1 LTFDADA
8 SKRAWGATMNRN
20 ELRQATESAIL
31 AAVAGQNIAVVMIK
45 LCDLHTLNNRLG
57 YDAADALVEKAFD
70 SLKSSIK
77 RSPDI
82 YRISATSF
90 GFIVTDLKYPE
101 LIHLGIERAL
111 LATQGPFTHGEEE
124 VLLEVIA
131 GAAIFP
137 QDYDSADALLMGA
150 ESTLMRRHTS
160 DNPILLYGDQAK
172 KSPIS
177 SWQLDVD
184 LRAALQERQFQMHY
198 QPQVKLSDESVTGLE
213 ALLRWEHPTQGRIS
227 PDHFL
232 PQAESNGMIDEITE
246 WIIQTALQE
255 VQTAQLLG
263 DDFTVSINLSTSTLF
278 DLAFPYTLD
287 SALALWSFP
296 PERVIIEITESV
308 LMGDFDA
315 SRKLLSTLR
324 DKGIRI
330 SIDDFGTGYSSLAY
344 FKKLPAD
351 ELKIDRSF
359 ISEMMED
366 KNNHKIVE
374 AIIDLA
380 HKFNLLVVAEGIEDE
395 ATYQALRAVG
405 CDIAQG
411 YYIARPL
418 AATGLDPWTQD
429 YAIRNLAID

>member
-1 LTFDADA
+1 MRVKE
-8 SKRAWGATMNRN
+8 SGGATMNRN
-20 ELRQATESAIL
+20 ELRQATENAML
-31 AAVAGQNIAVVMIK
+31 AAVAGQSIAVVMIK
-45 LCDLHTLNNRLG
+45 LCDLHTLNNLLG
-57 YDAADALVEKAFD
+57 YDAVDALVEKAFD
-70 SLKSSIK
+70 ALKSAIK
-77 RSPDI
+77 KSPDI
-82 YRISATSF
+82 YRISATTF
-90 GFIVTDLKYPE
+90 GFIVTELKYPE

-111 LATQGPFTHGEEE
+111 LATQGPFTNGEEEEE

-131 GAAIFP
+131 GAATFP
-137 QDYDSADALLMGA
+137 QDCDSADALLMAA
-150 ESTLMRRHTS
+150 ESTLARRDTR
-160 DNPILLYGDQAK
+160 DNRIMLYGNQAQ
-172 KSPIS
+172 KSANG

-232 PQAESNGMIDEITE
+232 PQAEANGMIDEITE
-246 WIIQTALQE
+246 WIIQTSLQE

-278 DLAFPYTLD
+278 DSAFPYTLD

-308 LMGDFDA
+308 LMEDFDA

-344 FKKLPAD
+344 FKQLPAD

-359 ISEMMED
+359 ISEMMENE
-366 KNNHKIVE
+366 NNHKIVE
-374 AIIDLA
+374 VIIDLA
-380 HKFNLLVVAEGIEDE
+380 HKFNLLVS
-395 ATYQALRAVG
+395 LRVLKMK
-405 CDIAQG
+405 QPT
-411 YYIARPL
+411 RH
-418 AATGLDPWTQD
+418 
-429 YAIRNLAID
+429 

>member
-1 LTFDADA
+1 MPMRVKE
-8 SKRAWGATMNRN
+8 SGGATMNRN
-20 ELRQATESAIL
+20 ELRQATESAML
-31 AAVAGQNIAVVMIK
+31 AAVAGQSIAVVIIK
-45 LCDLHTLNNRLG
+45 LCDLHTLNDLLG
-57 YDAADALVEKAFD
+57 YDAVDALVEKAFD
-70 SLKSSIK
+70 SLKSAIK
-77 RSPDI
+77 KSPDI
-82 YRISATSF
+82 YRISATTF
-90 GFIVTDLKYPE
+90 GFIVTELKYPE

-111 LATQGPFTHGEEE
+111 LATQGPFTNGEEEEE
-124 VLLEVIA
+124 VLLEVMA
-131 GAAIFP
+131 GAATFP
-137 QDYDSADALLMGA
+137 QDCDSADALLMGA
-150 ESTLMRRHTS
+150 ESTLARRDAR
-160 DNPILLYGDQAK
+160 DNRIMVYGNQAQ
-172 KSPIS
+172 KSPIG
-177 SWQLDVD
+177 SWQLDAD

-246 WIIQTALQE
+246 WIIQTSLQE

-278 DLAFPYTLD
+278 DPAFPYTLD
-287 SALALWSFP
+287 SALALWTFP

-351 ELKIDRSF
+351 ELKIDQSF
-359 ISEMMED
+359 ISEMMVHE
-366 KNNHKIVE
+366 NNHKIVE
-374 AIIDLA
+374 VIIDLA

-395 ATYQALRAVG
+395 VTYQALKAVG

-411 YYIARPL
+411 FYIAHPL

-429 YAIRNLAID
+429 YAIRDLAIN